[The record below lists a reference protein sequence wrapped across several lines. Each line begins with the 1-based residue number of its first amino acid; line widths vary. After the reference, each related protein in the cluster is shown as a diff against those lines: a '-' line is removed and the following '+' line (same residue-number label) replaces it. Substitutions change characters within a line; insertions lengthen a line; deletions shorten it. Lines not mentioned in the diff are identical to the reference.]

1 MASGTTERKEP
12 AMLLKKLAL
21 TAAAGAA
28 LAVALPASA
37 DAPHWSHGSRA
48 RHWHHDHYRHD
59 RHRHLHRH
67 RHRDKVVV
75 IKERPYASAP
85 PVVVL
90 NPSPV
95 YAPYP
100 SSGPSLPG
108 WDVNVGFRFG
118 GSF

>member
-37 DAPHWSHGSRA
+37 EAPHWSHGYRTG
-48 RHWHHDHYRHD
+48 HWRHDHYRHD
-59 RHRHLHRH
+59 RHRHVHRH
-67 RHRDKVVV
+67 GHRDKVVV
-75 IKERPYASAP
+75 IKERSYGYAP

-90 NPSPV
+90 NPAPV

-100 SSGPSLPG
+100 PSGSSQPG

-118 GSF
+118 GNF

>member
-1 MASGTTERKEP
+1 
-12 AMLLKKLAL
+12 MLLKKLAL

-37 DAPHWSHGSRA
+37 DAPHWSHGYRA

-67 RHRDKVVV
+67 RDKVVV

-85 PVVVL
+85 PIVVL

-118 GSF
+118 GNF